1 MFDPVYMWCL
11 CTALS
16 IISIGLGWI
25 FGYDAGKKAG
35 REEAKETI
43 RRIKSRYVNQVD
55 RARPRN
61 RLHFD

>member
-11 CTALS
+11 FTAVSLV
-16 IISIGLGWI
+16 SIGLGVI

-35 REEAKETI
+35 RVEANETI
-43 RRIKSRYVNQVD
+43 KRIKSRYVNQVD

-61 RLHFD
+61 RLYFD